1 MFRKIFSWLK
11 NFFSK
16 KEEIVIVEPIV
27 EPIIEVEEEED
38 IIEIEEYSPDIFDV
52 AEEDSELFE
61 EEKYLERQVRELK
74 KDKEALQSVDQM
86 LDQINL
92 EDDLFKTLG
101 ANDFWN
107 ATGYCSTV
115 KEKFAKAI
123 EDKDDEQQLKHYWR
137 TNKMYMRSVEA
148 YRDAI
153 VKSDML
159 RARVMLLNIRLLY
172 DVLITMYRLNSQNI
186 PKPQT
191 LDVEMRKEYVKDI
204 LVEILEK
211 STFPL
216 SIREILDIV
225 KKNEQTYVLELLTEE
240 SIQFYIQTLVSDE
253 FIKENKRIIEL
264 APPPLP
270 NIPLEV
276 REKIPEIIFEF
287 VYAPDVKMYRR
298 EDIGREELSALFPP
312 EIYKGLQE
320 HGFYRIEDVQGK
332 LEELDI
338 LLNKLHFEPDM
349 SAISIGILSER
360 LGRLDL
366 AQSGQ
371 KIDQRSLLT
380 KRRRFDESEE
390 IKDEE
395 NLVEEEESIKGK
407 TQSEDFF
414 KITHQDI
421 INSPIPRP
429 YQLEAYYMFK
439 GNRYNASVIDSPT
452 GSGKTLMGMM
462 CIQDWLR
469 NLRKNESILV
479 LVPTLNYQSQWVDSI
494 CFNEIGLQI
503 SPTYVFSGTV
513 TQLENFISK
522 TREIPPII
530 VLTYTSLAQIL
541 GAKTKKEKELKQL
554 INWLGIRNV
563 IFDEAHKIVEF
574 ESSTTYEVVKRMI
587 KLYKGAHIENLIGF
601 SGTAKAYEKAFKRL
615 GLNLIYIVPEK
626 ELVLHGFVAPIA
638 ELGVTFAYSGREKA
652 IREIHNEIKIN
663 MKQLWSYFGY
673 TELRKEF
680 QKIPQNDRLFIC
692 KELLGMYNTYKN
704 EVATEKLKS
713 KFVEWAPGK
722 DKGPLSLNDANLVLA
737 IQIYNSWSDIT
748 LAANS
753 NHPNAA
759 REIVDETEKLVL
771 RLEQLIRIPSLKKMI
786 TSEKYGKRM
795 PKNTTFYN
803 IRKDAKDR
811 REAQNEIKDITC
823 STMVGI
829 YKALDTWA
837 RTKIGEGRVG
847 TLQSIINAEEEIRD
861 IKGVVIFDTGRTIK
875 VEGESGVG
883 SPGFSGVG
891 GSFAQSLGTNII
903 NYNPIA
909 VQSSEMYISYN
920 PNLEKPLHVM
930 MADFIRNDVIVD
942 KLTERIFMELIYDL
956 PFQEQLSNFIYLT
969 FKELMVS
976 YASSLK
982 NVFRVRLSEFSKK
995 VFEPL
1000 QSFIDEMVILDDNLS
1015 IAVNLLKERITEPS
1029 IRINNIILK
1038 LYDYAI
1044 IARKIEYAKK
1054 GTLQTASSELQDYYY
1069 LNMPTGRQKQLIYDL
1084 VSDFLDSEDLPIH
1097 LVFVSSW
1104 ARTGWDVRTPDI
1116 LIDATATRDV
1126 TAWQQLRGRAMRA
1139 LESWTIDC
1147 YRTIAVL
1154 LGKSGNAEKIIGRLP
1169 TDMQVNFEK
1178 IRKEFTPKEE
1188 FNEIMIELLHNSID
1202 EAKIPPEV
1210 KVTLKSKVSSG
1221 NVNNLDNHDR
1231 MKLIIYLM
1239 LSKNKVA
1246 HIFEM
1251 VKASGSSKQVELDKT
1266 TGTWRRK
1273 ASIAKKHREEP
1284 ILPVP
1289 GAERKRGKYIAPL
1302 VYSKDPTADTPSEV
1316 KETLQG
1322 LLQGLDED
1330 LLDDWVLSLVEENEA
1345 QRKVKLESEEERERM
1360 ELEELAQDIDLPTR
1374 IEIDGVTED
1383 LLKEFLNDIDK
1394 IEF

>member
-1 MFRKIFSWLK
+1 MFRRFFSWLK
-11 NFFSK
+11 NIFSK
-16 KEEIVIVEPIV
+16 KEVVVIEEPIV
-27 EPIIEVEEEED
+27 EPIIEKDEE
-38 IIEIEEYSPDIFDV
+38 IIEIEEYSPDIFEE

-86 LDQINL
+86 LDQINP
-92 EDDLFKTLG
+92 EDDLFDTLG
-101 ANDFWN
+101 ADDFWN

-115 KEKFAKAI
+115 REKFAKAI

-172 DVLITMYRLNSQNI
+172 DILIEMHRLNSHNI

-211 STFPL
+211 SAFPL
-216 SIREILDIV
+216 SIREILDVV
-225 KKNEQTYVLELLTEE
+225 KKNEQIYVLELLTEE
-240 SIQFYIQTLVSDE
+240 SIQFYIETLVSDE
-253 FIKENKRIIEL
+253 FIKENKRVIEL

-270 NIPLEV
+270 NIPLEI
-276 REKIPEIIFEF
+276 REKIPEMIFEF
-287 VYAPDVKMYRR
+287 VYAPDIKMYRR

-320 HGFYRIEDVQGK
+320 QGFYRIEDVQGK
-332 LEELDI
+332 LEELEHI
-338 LLNKLHFEPDM
+338 LVHKLHFEPDM
-349 SAISIGILSER
+349 TAISLGILSER

-366 AQSGQ
+366 SQIGQ
-371 KIDQRSLLT
+371 RGDQRSLVT
-380 KRRRFDESEE
+380 KRRRLYDESKE
-390 IKDEE
+390 IKEDEE
-395 NLVEEEESIKGK
+395 LDVEEKIEEKV
-407 TQSEDFF
+407 QSENFF

-469 NLRKNESILV
+469 NLRKNESILI
-479 LVPTLNYQSQWVDSI
+479 LVPTQNYQSQWVDSI

-503 SPTYVFSGTV
+503 SPTFVFSGTI
-513 TQLENFISK
+513 TQLESFISK

-530 VLTYTSLAQIL
+530 ILTYTSLAQVL

-563 IFDEAHKIVEF
+563 IFDEAHKIVEL
-574 ESSTTYEVVKRMI
+574 EASATYEVVKRMI

-673 TELRKEF
+673 NELRKEF

-692 KELLGMYNTYKN
+692 KELLGMYSTYKN
-704 EVATEKLKS
+704 EIATEKLKS

-722 DKGPLSLNDANLVLA
+722 DKGPLSLNDVNLILA
-737 IQIYNSWSDIT
+737 IQIYNSWSDIS
-748 LAANS
+748 LATNS
-753 NHPNAA
+753 NHPNSA
-759 REIVDETEKLVL
+759 REIVDETLKLVL
-771 RLEQLIRIPSLKKMI
+771 RLEQLIRIPSLRKMI

-803 IRKDAKDR
+803 IRTNTKDR

-861 IKGVVIFDTGRTIK
+861 VKGVVIFDTGRTIK
-875 VEGESGVG
+875 VEDESGIG

-891 GSFAQSLGTNII
+891 GSFAQSIGTNII

-956 PFQEQLSNFIYLT
+956 PFQGQLSNFIYLT

-1000 QSFIDEMVILDDNLS
+1000 QNFIDEMVILDDNLAIS
-1015 IAVNLLKERITEPS
+1015 VNLLKDRIVDPS

-1054 GTLQTASSELQDYYY
+1054 GTLQTATGELQEYYY
-1069 LNMPTGRQKQLIYDL
+1069 LNMPAGRQKQLIYDL
-1084 VSDFLDSEDLPIH
+1084 VSDFLDSEDLPIQ

-1154 LGKSGNAEKIIGRLP
+1154 LGKSGSAEKIIQRLP
-1169 TDMQVNFEK
+1169 ADMQENFEK
-1178 IRKEFTPKEE
+1178 IRKDFTPKEE
-1188 FNEIMIELLHNSID
+1188 FTDFMIELLHNSID
-1202 EAKIPPEV
+1202 EATIPPEV
-1210 KVTLKSKVSSG
+1210 KVTLKSKVISG
-1221 NVNNLDNHDR
+1221 NVNNLDNHER

-1239 LSKNKVA
+1239 LSKNKIA

-1251 VKASGSSKQVELDKT
+1251 VKASGSTRQVELDKT

-1284 ILPVP
+1284 LLPVP

-1322 LLQGLDED
+1322 LLQGLDEN
-1330 LLDDWVLSLVEENEA
+1330 LLDDWVLSLVEENA
-1345 QRKVKLESEEERERM
+1345 AYRKVSLESAAERERKDL
-1360 ELEELAQDIDLPTR
+1360 EGLVQDEELPSR

-1383 LLKEFLNDIDK
+1383 VLKEFLDDIDS